1 MHYLVM
7 PLGSAGDVHPFVGL
21 AIELKRRGHD
31 VTLATNGYFASLA
44 NRFQLDFIEIGSE
57 ATFRSGIENPNLWH
71 PFRAFGFLYR
81 NMIEPTIR
89 PQYEVVTK
97 ESSKRKT
104 VVLSNC
110 FGFGALNAQDKD
122 GVTLISVHLQPV
134 MLWSKTKPPKFP
146 GVVGPNWFQQ
156 FSYNMAQ
163 RLVIDPIVL
172 PSLNAIRSDLGLK
185 PVKHVMQW
193 WHSKT
198 QILCLFPDWF
208 CPPQRD
214 WPSPFYQVDFPLW
227 DERDSDQNSF
237 SADTQKV
244 LEPFLA
250 DGPPPIAFT
259 PGSANLFGH
268 KFFETAAIA
277 CERINRRAIFLTRF
291 PEQVPNSLPKSIIH
305 IPFAPLSL
313 LLPRCAAFVH
323 HGGIGSAAQA
333 MSAGIPQL
341 IRPQAHDQFDN
352 AKRIVELGIGLCLK
366 MNQFTPKSLSL
377 ALSQML
383 DSTTME
389 SRCKAVA
396 AKIDRS
402 RGLKQAID
410 IVEMLATA
418 KSPSQMR

>member
-1 MHYLVM
+1 MHFLVM

-21 AIELKRRGHD
+21 ALELKRRGHA
-31 VTLATNGYFASLA
+31 VTLATNGYFESLA
-44 NRFQLDFIEIGSE
+44 SRFGLDFIEIGSE
-57 ATFRSGIENPNLWH
+57 AIFRAGIENPNLWH

-89 PQYEVVTK
+89 PQYEVVSR
-97 ESSKRKT
+97 EFSKRKT

-110 FGFGALNAQDKD
+110 FGFGALNAQDKH
-122 GVTLISVHLQPV
+122 GVPLISVHLQPV

-156 FSYNMAQ
+156 FSYKMAQ

-172 PSLNAIRSDLGLK
+172 PSLNAFRSELGLK
-185 PVKHVMQW
+185 PVQHVMQW

-198 QILCLFPDWF
+198 QVLCLFPDWF

-214 WPSPFYQVDFPLW
+214 WPSPLHQVDFPLW
-227 DERDSDQNSF
+227 DERAQDQSSF
-237 SADTQKV
+237 SEETQKT
-244 LEPFLA
+244 LEPFLS
-250 DGPPPIAFT
+250 GGSPPIAFT
-259 PGSANLFGH
+259 PGSANIFGRT
-268 KFFETAAIA
+268 FFKTAEIA

-291 PEQVPNSLPKSIIH
+291 PEQVPSTLPKSIIH
-305 IPFAPLSL
+305 VPFAPLSL

-352 AKRIVELGIGLCLK
+352 AMRIVEQGIGRCLK
-366 MNQFTPKSLSL
+366 TSQFTPKSLAL

-383 DSTTME
+383 NSTTME
-389 SRCKAVA
+389 SQCKNIA
-396 AKIDRS
+396 AKIERS

-410 IVEMLATA
+410 AVEMLANRN
-418 KSPSQMR
+418 K